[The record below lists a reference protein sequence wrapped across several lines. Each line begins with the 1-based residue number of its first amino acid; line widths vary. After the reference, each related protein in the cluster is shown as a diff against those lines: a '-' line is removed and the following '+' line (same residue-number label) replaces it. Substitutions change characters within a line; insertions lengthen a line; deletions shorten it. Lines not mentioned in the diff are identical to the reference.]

1 MYESRRVPLFV
12 GIAGGT
18 GSGKTTVARNIAAAL
33 PPEQVVVL
41 PHDAYYKPHP
51 NLSTE
56 EQSQLNF
63 DHPSALDNEL
73 LATHLDT
80 LRAGQPIELPV
91 YDFTK
96 HVRQRESLHIPPAPV
111 IIVEGILVLTDPR
124 IRARLSIRVFVETD
138 ADIRVFRRIRSDIET
153 RGRTFEQVRQ
163 QYYQTV
169 RPMHLEFVEP
179 SRRFADLII
188 PEGGENAVALDLLVA
203 KLRSVLS

>member
-1 MYESRRVPLFV
+1 MHESRREPLFV

-18 GSGKTTVARNIAAAL
+18 GAGKTTVARNVTAAL
-33 PPEQVVVL
+33 PPEKVAVL
-41 PHDAYYKPHP
+41 SHDAYYKPRP
-51 NLSTE
+51 NLTTE
-56 EQSQLNF
+56 ERELLNF

-73 LATHLDT
+73 LAKHLDT
-80 LRAGQPIELPV
+80 LRAGQPIELPI
-91 YDFTK
+91 YDFTT
-96 HVRQRESLHIPPAPV
+96 HLRRNEFLRVDPAPV
-111 IIVEGILVLTDPR
+111 VILEGILVLSDPR
-124 IRARLSIRVFVETD
+124 IRARLNIRVFVETD
-138 ADIRVFRRIRSDIET
+138 ADIRVFRRIRRDIET